1 MSANTPPVQT
11 PVNTAVRVDETFFR
25 SLAERA
31 GDVICY
37 VGPIGNVVY
46 ISPAVER
53 LLGYKPE
60 DLLGRHILFTVIEED
75 RQAIIDAAAGL
86 VAGETEEI
94 RTQARRRRADGSIVW
109 IESVSRAA
117 PEGGGCLILVL
128 RDITER
134 KHLEEELAKFAMQ
147 DGLTGLANRRCFDQ
161 TLEREWRRT
170 VSEKSEMTLL
180 LVDIDHFKKFND
192 GYGHQVGDD
201 CLRSVATAIQSHMR
215 SPADLA
221 CRYGG
226 EEVAVILGS
235 TGAAT
240 ALHIAQRL
248 CASIEALAIPHAQGS
263 IEPFLTVSI
272 GAATAL
278 ARDGGTIQMPHG
290 LLQAADHALYRAK
303 SEGRNR
309 VSQSLL
315 FAPGET

>member
-1 MSANTPPVQT
+1 MMTSTPPLQT
-11 PVNTAVRVDETFFR
+11 LPNARASSNETFFQ
-25 SLAERA
+25 SLAERV

-60 DLLGRHILFTVIEED
+60 DLVGRHILFTVVEED
-75 RQAIIDAAAGL
+75 RQAILDAAAHL
-86 VAGETEEI
+86 QAGEVEEI

-117 PEGGGCLILVL
+117 PEGGGSVILVL

-134 KHLEEELAKFAMQ
+134 KQLEEILAKHAMQ

-161 TLEREWRRT
+161 TLEREWRLAIG
-170 VSEKSEMTLL
+170 EKSEMALL
-180 LVDIDHFKKFND
+180 LIDIDHFKRFND

-201 CLRSVATAIQSHMR
+201 CLRSVAIAIQSHMR
-215 SPADLA
+215 SPRDLA

-226 EEVAVILGS
+226 EEIAVILGG
-235 TGAAT
+235 TGSAA
-240 ALHIAQRL
+240 ALQIAQRL
-248 CASIEALAIPHAQGS
+248 CASVEALAIPHAHGFS
-263 IEPFLTVSI
+263 EPVLTVSI

-278 ARDGGTIQMPHG
+278 ARDGGTVQMPHG

-309 VSQSLL
+309 VAQSLL
-315 FAPGET
+315 FAPHES